1 MRKTSAQFVALFVSS
16 LLVALFVSSL
26 ALYAHADVEREFS
39 VDDFDSVT
47 VSQGITLNLM
57 MGSAPSVTA
66 VADKDS
72 DLDRLNIEVDE
83 GVLEIR
89 RGSWVS
95 GLFSIG
101 KSHGSV
107 TVNVVANKLQA
118 VRSSSGANA
127 DLTDIICSDLRLDAS
142 NGSRVEVS
150 GRCDTVVIDA
160 SSGANV
166 DSSDLLTTDADVDA
180 SSGASIRVFAGE
192 SFRGDASS
200 GSSIR
205 VYGNPEVAESETS
218 SGASIDL
225 RSHSSTI

>member
-1 MRKTSAQFVALFVSS
+1 MRKTSVQFAALFLSSVALST
-16 LLVALFVSSL
+16 
-26 ALYAHADVEREFS
+26 YADVEREFS
-39 VDDFDSVT
+39 VDEFDSVS
-47 VSQGITLNLM
+47 VSQGINLNLV

-66 VADKDS
+66 VAEKDS
-72 DLDRLNIEVDE
+72 DLDSLEIEVDDGE
-83 GVLEIR
+83 LEIR

-95 GLFSIG
+95 GIFSMG
-101 KSHGSV
+101 KSRGSV
-107 TVNVVANKLQA
+107 TVNVVAGELQA
-118 VRSSSGANA
+118 VASSLGANA
-127 DLTDIICSDLRLDAS
+127 DLIDITCTKLQVDAS
-142 NGSRVEVS
+142 SGSNIKVS
-150 GRCDTVVIDA
+150 GSCDTVAVDA

-166 DSSDLLTTDADVDA
+166 DSSDLITADASVDS

-225 RSHSSTI
+225 RSHVQTI

>member
-1 MRKTSAQFVALFVSS
+1 MRKTSAQFAALFLSSVALST
-16 LLVALFVSSL
+16 
-26 ALYAHADVEREFS
+26 YADVERDFS
-39 VDDFDSVT
+39 IDEFDSVS
-47 VSQGITLNLM
+47 VSQGINLNLV

-66 VADKDS
+66 VAEKDS
-72 DLDRLNIEVDE
+72 DLDRLEIEVEE

-95 GLFSIG
+95 SLFSMG

-107 TVNVVANKLQA
+107 TVNVVANELQA
-118 VRSSSGANA
+118 VSSSSGANA
-127 DLTDIICSDLRLDAS
+127 DLTDITCSDLWLDAS
-142 NGSRVEVS
+142 SGSRVEVS

-166 DSSDLLTTDADVDA
+166 DSRDLLTTDAAVEA
-180 SSGASIRVFAGE
+180 SSGASIRVFARD
-192 SFRGDASS
+192 SFSGDASS

-225 RSHSSTI
+225 RSHTPTI

>member
-1 MRKTSAQFVALFVSS
+1 MRRMEAQLAALVMSS
-16 LLVALFVSSL
+16 LTLSA
-26 ALYAHADVEREFS
+26 YADVEREFS
-39 VDDFDSVT
+39 VGDFDSVA
-47 VSQGITLNLM
+47 VSQGINLNLV
-57 MGSAPSVTA
+57 MGSVSSVTA
-66 VADKDS
+66 VAEKDS
-72 DLDRLNIEVDE
+72 DLDRLEIEVDE

-107 TVNVVANKLQA
+107 TVNVVASELQA
-118 VRSSSGANA
+118 VASSSGANA
-127 DLTDIICSDLRLDAS
+127 DLIDITCADLEVDAS
-142 NGSRVEVS
+142 SGSRIEVS
-150 GRCDTVVIDA
+150 GSCDTVAIDA

-166 DSSDLLTTDADVDA
+166 DSSDLITADASVDS
-180 SSGASIRVFAGE
+180 SSGASIQVFAGE

-205 VYGNPEVAESETS
+205 VYGSPEVAESETS

-225 RSHSSTI
+225 RSHTQTI

>member
-1 MRKTSAQFVALFVSS
+1 MRKKSVQFAALFLSSVALS
-16 LLVALFVSSL
+16 A
-26 ALYAHADVEREFS
+26 YAGVEREFS
-39 VDDFDSVT
+39 VDDFDSVA
-47 VSQGITLNLM
+47 VSQSINLNLV
-57 MGSAPSVTA
+57 MGSPSSVTA
-66 VADKDS
+66 VAEKDS
-72 DLDRLNIEVDE
+72 DLDRLEIEVDE
-83 GVLEIR
+83 GELEIR

-107 TVNVVANKLQA
+107 TVNVVAGELQA
-118 VRSSSGANA
+118 VASSSGANA
-127 DLTDIICSDLRLDAS
+127 DLIDITCTDLQIDAS
-142 NGSRVEVS
+142 SGSRIEVS
-150 GRCDTVVIDA
+150 GSCDTVAIDA
-160 SSGANV
+160 SSGASV
-166 DSSDLLTTDADVDA
+166 DSSDLITIDASVDS

-225 RSHSSTI
+225 RSHAQTI

>member
-1 MRKTSAQFVALFVSS
+1 
-16 LLVALFVSSL
+16 
-26 ALYAHADVEREFS
+26 
-39 VDDFDSVT
+39 
-47 VSQGITLNLM
+47 

-66 VADKDS
+66 VAEKDS
-72 DLDRLNIEVDE
+72 DLDRLEIEVDE
-83 GVLEIR
+83 GELEIR

-107 TVNVVANKLQA
+107 TVNVVASELQA
-118 VRSSSGANA
+118 VASSSGANA
-127 DLTDIICSDLRLDAS
+127 DLIDITCTDLQIDAS
-142 NGSRVEVS
+142 SGSRIEVS
-150 GRCDTVVIDA
+150 GSCDTVAIDA
-160 SSGANV
+160 SSGASV
-166 DSSDLLTTDADVDA
+166 DSSDLITIDASVDS
-180 SSGASIRVFAGE
+180 SSGASIQVFAGE

-225 RSHSSTI
+225 RSHAQTI

>member
-1 MRKTSAQFVALFVSS
+1 
-16 LLVALFVSSL
+16 
-26 ALYAHADVEREFS
+26 
-39 VDDFDSVT
+39 
-47 VSQGITLNLM
+47 M

-66 VADKDS
+66 VAEKDS
-72 DLDRLNIEVDE
+72 DLDRLEIEVEE

-95 GLFSIG
+95 SLFSMG

-107 TVNVVANKLQA
+107 TVNVVANELQA
-118 VRSSSGANA
+118 VSSSSGANA
-127 DLTDIICSDLRLDAS
+127 DLTDITCSDLRLDAS
-142 NGSRVEVS
+142 SGSRVEVS

-180 SSGASIRVFAGE
+180 SSGASIRVFARD
-192 SFRGDASS
+192 SFSGDASS

-225 RSHSSTI
+225 RSHAQTI

>member
-1 MRKTSAQFVALFVSS
+1 MRKTSVQFAALFLSSVALST
-16 LLVALFVSSL
+16 
-26 ALYAHADVEREFS
+26 YADVEREFS

-47 VSQGITLNLM
+47 VSQGINLNLV

-66 VADKDS
+66 VAERDS
-72 DLDRLNIEVDE
+72 DLDRLEIEVDE

-107 TVNVVANKLQA
+107 TVNVVASELQA
-118 VRSSSGANA
+118 VASSSGANA
-127 DLTDIICSDLRLDAS
+127 DLIDITCADLEVDAS
-142 NGSRVEVS
+142 SGSRIEVS
-150 GRCDTVVIDA
+150 GSCDTVAIDA

-166 DSSDLLTTDADVDA
+166 DSRDLITADASVDS
-180 SSGASIRVFAGE
+180 SSGASIQVFAGE

-205 VYGNPEVAESETS
+205 VYGSPEVAESETS

-225 RSHSSTI
+225 RSHTQTI

>member
-1 MRKTSAQFVALFVSS
+1 MHKTSVQFAALFLSS
-16 LLVALFVSSL
+16 AALST
-26 ALYAHADVEREFS
+26 YADVEREFS

-47 VSQGITLNLM
+47 VSQGINLNLV

-66 VADKDS
+66 VAERDS
-72 DLDRLNIEVDE
+72 DLDRLEIEVDE

-107 TVNVVANKLQA
+107 TVNVVASELQA
-118 VRSSSGANA
+118 VASSSGANA
-127 DLTDIICSDLRLDAS
+127 DLTDITCADLEVDAS
-142 NGSRVEVS
+142 SGCRIEVS
-150 GRCDTVVIDA
+150 GSCDTVAIDA

-166 DSSDLLTTDADVDA
+166 DSSDLITADASVDS
-180 SSGASIRVFAGE
+180 SSGASIQVFAGE

-205 VYGNPEVAESETS
+205 VYGSPEVAESETS

-225 RSHSSTI
+225 RSHTQTI

>member
-1 MRKTSAQFVALFVSS
+1 MRKTSAQFAALFLSSVALST
-16 LLVALFVSSL
+16 
-26 ALYAHADVEREFS
+26 YADVERDFS
-39 VDDFDSVT
+39 IDEFDSVS
-47 VSQGITLNLM
+47 VSQGINLNLV

-72 DLDRLNIEVDE
+72 DLDRLEIEVEE

-95 GLFSIG
+95 SLFSMG

-107 TVNVVANKLQA
+107 TVNVVANELQA
-118 VRSSSGANA
+118 VSSSSGANA
-127 DLTDIICSDLRLDAS
+127 DLTDITCSDLWLDAS
-142 NGSRVEVS
+142 SGSRVEVS

-166 DSSDLLTTDADVDA
+166 DSRDLLTTDAAVEA
-180 SSGASIRVFAGE
+180 SSGASIRVFARD
-192 SFRGDASS
+192 SFSGDASS

-225 RSHSSTI
+225 RSHTPTI

>member
-1 MRKTSAQFVALFVSS
+1 MHKTSVQFAALFLSSVALST
-16 LLVALFVSSL
+16 
-26 ALYAHADVEREFS
+26 YADVEREFS

-47 VSQGITLNLM
+47 VSQGINLNLV
-57 MGSAPSVTA
+57 MGSAHSVTA
-66 VADKDS
+66 VAEKDS
-72 DLDRLNIEVDE
+72 DLDRLEIEVDE
-83 GVLEIR
+83 GELEIR

-107 TVNVVANKLQA
+107 TVNVVASELQA
-118 VRSSSGANA
+118 VASSSGANA
-127 DLTDIICSDLRLDAS
+127 DLIDITCADLQIDAS
-142 NGSRVEVS
+142 SGSRIEVS
-150 GRCDTVVIDA
+150 GSCDTVAIDA
-160 SSGANV
+160 SSGASV
-166 DSSDLLTTDADVDA
+166 DSSDLITIDASVDS

-205 VYGNPEVAESETS
+205 VYGNPEVAKSETS

-225 RSHSSTI
+225 RSHAQTI

>member
-1 MRKTSAQFVALFVSS
+1 MRKTSAPFVALFVSS
-16 LLVALFVSSL
+16 LFVALFVSSM
-26 ALYAHADVEREFS
+26 ALSAYADVEREFS
-39 VDDFDSVT
+39 VGDFDSVA
-47 VSQGITLNLM
+47 VSQGINLNLV

-66 VADKDS
+66 VAERDS
-72 DLDRLNIEVDE
+72 DLARLEIEVDE

-107 TVNVVANKLQA
+107 TVNVVASELQA
-118 VRSSSGANA
+118 VASSSGANA
-127 DLTDIICSDLRLDAS
+127 DLINITCTDLQVDAS
-142 NGSRVEVS
+142 SGSRIEVS
-150 GRCDTVVIDA
+150 GSCDTVAIDA

-166 DSSDLLTTDADVDA
+166 DSRDLLTTDAAVQA

-192 SFRGDASS
+192 SFSGDASS

-225 RSHSSTI
+225 RSHSQTI

>member
-1 MRKTSAQFVALFVSS
+1 MRKTSAQFAALFLSSVALSTF
-16 LLVALFVSSL
+16 
-26 ALYAHADVEREFS
+26 ADVEREFS
-39 VDDFDSVT
+39 VDEFDSVS
-47 VSQGITLNLM
+47 VSQGINLNLV

-66 VADKDS
+66 VAEKDS
-72 DLDRLNIEVDE
+72 DLDSLEIEVDDGE
-83 GVLEIR
+83 LEIR

-95 GLFSIG
+95 GIFSMG
-101 KSHGSV
+101 KSRGSV
-107 TVNVVANKLQA
+107 TVNVVAGELQA
-118 VRSSSGANA
+118 VASSLGANA
-127 DLTDIICSDLRLDAS
+127 DLIDITCTKLQVDAS
-142 NGSRVEVS
+142 SGSNIKVS
-150 GRCDTVVIDA
+150 GSCDTVAVDA

-166 DSSDLLTTDADVDA
+166 DSSDLITADASVDS

-225 RSHSSTI
+225 RSHVQTI

>member
-1 MRKTSAQFVALFVSS
+1 MRKTSAQFAALFLSSVALST
-16 LLVALFVSSL
+16 
-26 ALYAHADVEREFS
+26 YADVEREFS
-39 VDDFDSVT
+39 VDEFDSVS
-47 VSQGITLNLM
+47 VSQGINLNLV

-66 VADKDS
+66 VAEKDS
-72 DLDRLNIEVDE
+72 DLDSLEIEVDDGE
-83 GVLEIR
+83 LEIR

-95 GLFSIG
+95 GIFSMG
-101 KSHGSV
+101 KSRGSV
-107 TVNVVANKLQA
+107 TVNVVAGELQA
-118 VRSSSGANA
+118 VASSLGANA
-127 DLTDIICSDLRLDAS
+127 DLIDITCTKLQVDAS
-142 NGSRVEVS
+142 SGSNIKVS
-150 GRCDTVVIDA
+150 GSCDTVAVDA

-166 DSSDLLTTDADVDA
+166 DSSDLITADASVDS

-225 RSHSSTI
+225 RSHVQTI

>member
-1 MRKTSAQFVALFVSS
+1 MRKTSAQFAALFLSSVALST
-16 LLVALFVSSL
+16 
-26 ALYAHADVEREFS
+26 YADVEREFS
-39 VDDFDSVT
+39 VDEFDSVS
-47 VSQGITLNLM
+47 VSQGINLNLV

-66 VADKDS
+66 VAEKDS
-72 DLDRLNIEVDE
+72 DLDSLEIEVDDGE
-83 GVLEIR
+83 LEIR

-95 GLFSIG
+95 GIFSMG
-101 KSHGSV
+101 KSRGSV
-107 TVNVVANKLQA
+107 KVNVVAGELQA
-118 VRSSSGANA
+118 VASSLGANA
-127 DLTDIICSDLRLDAS
+127 DLIDITCTKLQVDAS
-142 NGSRVEVS
+142 SGSNIKVS
-150 GRCDTVVIDA
+150 GSCDTVAVDA

-166 DSSDLLTTDADVDA
+166 DSSDLITADASVDS

-225 RSHSSTI
+225 RSHVQTI

>member
-1 MRKTSAQFVALFVSS
+1 MRKTSAQFAALF
-16 LLVALFVSSL
+16 LSSL
-26 ALYAHADVEREFS
+26 ALSTYADVEREFS
-39 VDDFDSVT
+39 VDDFDSVA
-47 VSQGITLNLM
+47 VSQGINLNLVI
-57 MGSAPSVTA
+57 GPASSVIA

-118 VRSSSGANA
+118 VRSSSGAKA

-142 NGSRVEVS
+142 SGSRVEVS

-166 DSSDLLTTDADVDA
+166 DSTDLLTTDADLDA
-180 SSGASIRVFAGE
+180 SSGASIRMFAGD

-205 VYGNPEVAESETS
+205 VYGNPEVADSETS
-218 SGASIDL
+218 LGASIDR
-225 RSHSSTI
+225 RSHS